1 MKTCFRNA
9 ASVAYLWANQLQIE
23 ARSGENF
30 FFLDNTI
37 YSYGMHYPIGKV
49 VRNAKNETAYVLNT
63 DYVSQ
68 TTHVHSAIVERA
80 IPNGALIFH
89 VSGAVSPNRINGHC
103 TGFDKVIELVITKL
117 NELDNYLWKQSRAR
131 KTTYY
136 SAIEN
141 CIWSIKLW
149 IKFWG
154 IDKSSMWGDGTFHN
168 IEKHESIFNV
178 MENLHL
184 HFADGNM
191 DFVKEWACASMLWA
205 CLQRKKILSKIFSFE
220 QAKDPV
226 SQSIIDDFVKYWC
239 RKEVKDALSKC
250 TQNLITLIQ
259 QQKGNTESKALAE
272 CLDDLD
278 DWRNGKIQYWN
289 TFGTGFY
296 EHYGWDTA
304 LRVNNGMIE
313 LSKSITISFDEGKK
327 LWQEIKAC
335 ENGEKSNICYAG
347 HANNGRLI
355 TLDEYKDHM
364 IYGGCCIIP
373 FSECERIAKQLN
385 W

>member
-9 ASVAYLWANQLQIE
+9 ADVAYLWANQLQME
-23 ARSGENF
+23 ARSGANF
-30 FFLDNTI
+30 FFFDNII

-49 VRNAKNETAYVLNT
+49 VQNAKNEVAYVLNT
-63 DYVSQ
+63 DYASQ
-68 TTHVHSAIVERA
+68 TTCVHSAIVEYA

-103 TGFDKVIELVITKL
+103 TGFDKAIEFVITKL
-117 NELDNYLWKQSRAR
+117 NELDNYLWKQSRA
-131 KTTYY
+131 KKKTYY

-154 IDKSSMWGDGTFHN
+154 LDKSSLWSDGRTTLKKC
-168 IEKHESIFNV
+168 EDVFNV

-184 HFADGNM
+184 HFTNGNM
-191 DFVKEWACASMLWA
+191 NFVKEWACATSLWT
-205 CLQRKKILSKIFSFE
+205 CLQRKKILSRKFSFE
-220 QAKDPV
+220 QAKELV
-226 SQSIIDDFVKYWC
+226 SRSIIDDLAKYWC
-239 RKEVKDALSKC
+239 RKEVKDELSNC

-259 QQKGNTESKALAE
+259 QQIENTESKTLAE
-272 CLDDLD
+272 CLDNLD
-278 DWRNGKIQYWN
+278 DWKNGKTQHWC

-313 LSKSITISFDEGKK
+313 LSKSIAISFDEGKK

-347 HANNGRLI
+347 HASNGRLI
-355 TLDEYKDHM
+355 AFDEYKDHM

-373 FSECERIAKQLN
+373 FSECEQICKQLN